1 MAVGCSNVQ
10 TRSQATRACTAGH
23 VTHNGLPAKAATK
36 VQVGDRIT
44 CLTASALRILE
55 VQALLDKRGPAS
67 VAQTLYEDHT
77 PPEPPKEEPAVFRD
91 RGSGR
96 PSKREQSSPP
106 TSWAWA
112 LKLVNPFGVV
122 SLMHG

>member
-1 MAVGCSNVQ
+1 MDNVRIDKWLWAARMYK

-23 VTHNGLPAKAATK
+23 VTHNGQPAKAATK

-96 PSKREQSSPP
+96 PSKRDRRV
-106 TSWAWA
+106 
-112 LKLVNPFGVV
+112 LHKLRGR
-122 SLMHG
+122 